1 MSFRVELSS
10 KALQSLSKLDISD
23 KKRAF
28 DKIESLENT
37 PFPAGYRK
45 LSGKNDVYRLRFG
58 NFRILYKISKPEHT
72 ILIFHIEKRSRV
84 YQ

>member
-1 MSFRVELSS
+1 MNFRVELSS
-10 KALQSLSKLDISD
+10 KAFRFLSRLDLSD

-28 DKIESLENT
+28 DKIESLENI
-37 PFPAGYRK
+37 PFPVGYKK

-58 NFRILYKISKPEHT
+58 NFRILYKVSKPEHT
-72 ILIFHIEKRSRV
+72 ILIFRIERRSKV

>member
-1 MSFRVELSS
+1 MNFHVELSS
-10 KALQSLSKLDISD
+10 KAFRALSRLDVSD

-37 PFPAGYRK
+37 PYPAGYKK
-45 LSGKNDVYRLRFG
+45 LSGENDIYRLRFG
-58 NFRILYKISKPEHT
+58 NFRILYKVSKTEHT
-72 ILIFHIEKRSRV
+72 ILIFHIEKRSQV